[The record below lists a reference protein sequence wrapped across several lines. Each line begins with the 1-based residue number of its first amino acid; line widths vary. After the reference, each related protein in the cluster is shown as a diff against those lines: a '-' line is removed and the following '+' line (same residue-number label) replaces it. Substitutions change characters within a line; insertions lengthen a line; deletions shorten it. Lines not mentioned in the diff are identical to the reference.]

1 MPNSILKVPIQIE
14 VKRLGEMLSTLSFT
28 ILGGSDSIDVELHY
42 NGEGPVISV
51 SPIHLNWGKCPVLT
65 PVKKIITLSNQSVI
79 NAEFECVM
87 VWHSVY
93 CGGAHT
99 YIDVRV
105 HTCNKKEWI
114 LILLIPTYSIC
125 INMLQ

>member
-14 VKRLGEMLSTLSFT
+14 VKRLGEMLSTLSFV
-28 ILGGSDSIDVELHY
+28 ILGGSDSLDVELHY

-51 SPIHLNWGKCPVLT
+51 SPTHLNWGKCPVLT

-79 NAEFECVM
+79 KAQFECVM

-93 CGGAHT
+93 SRSLGIQTSGN
-99 YIDVRV
+99 D
-105 HTCNKKEWI
+105 K
-114 LILLIPTYSIC
+114 
-125 INMLQ
+125 